1 MLKKP
6 IRLNITQKFAVFLVL
21 SCVLPLALLGRM
33 SYVKTKAAMTN
44 EMTMSAQNLMTEKQR
59 SLDVL
64 TDNIE
69 GLFANI
75 SSIDFIKRVLAKDEK
90 KVSEQERQRTQIM
103 INSILG
109 SFTNL
114 KGLVSIDL
122 FSLNGQHY
130 HAGDILGGQ
139 KINQKALAALYQKVL
154 NSKTPILWQGIEDN
168 INLQSSSKKVIVIG
182 TILKTIDPNSLKEKP
197 VGLLVLNYNIDVFY
211 KHFTSTYNDTEY
223 LILDKEN
230 RIVYSSNKSELG
242 SKMNGDLLRSVNAG
256 SGSFKT
262 YFDGDDKVVLYEKSK
277 RNSWILLSLISEQ
290 SIINKIK
297 DTSLG
302 MLFGISII
310 LVFLS
315 AFLIGRIFVSRIKKV
330 TNYFKEIQEG
340 SIDFKTR
347 LPVTLGDE
355 MGELYR
361 WFNVFLESLEQK
373 QKTEEEL
380 VKAKEVAEA
389 ANRAKSQFLA
399 NMSHEIR
406 TPMNGIIG
414 YIELLS
420 AMPLEREQAS
430 YIAEVK
436 ASTDAL
442 LVLVNDIL
450 DYSKIEA
457 GKMLI
462 DNIPFNLH
470 RLIEDAVSL
479 FSPKAH
485 GKGIEI
491 LSFIAAG
498 VPSQVQ
504 GDPARLRQVMNNII
518 GNAVKFTDQGEVTL
532 KARALKEDDDKVL
545 LQIDVQDTGIGIS
558 EEDMQRLFQVFTQA
572 DASTTRKYEGTGLG
586 LAISRRIMDL
596 MGGSISVDSQINKGS
611 TFTITLEM
619 KKSKIIIGNEK
630 HQLLY
635 TSLKGLKIM
644 IVDDNESN
652 RMIFREYLK
661 EFGCE
666 IISVTNGR
674 EGLEFLQGLDDENLL
689 PQFILVDYMMP
700 GMNGLEFGQQVME
713 DKKFSHIK
721 LILLNS
727 AVLQGEARLTKT
739 MGFYGYISKPVR
751 KLELLD
757 AISGFAFPK
766 AAAAKEEQVRPYTIM
781 EDRQQA
787 SDISILL
794 VEDKVINQRLEMIM
808 LNKLGFS
815 ADLASN
821 GKQAVELCD
830 TKTYNIIL
838 MDCQMP
844 VMDGYEATG
853 KIRKLS
859 LFNKNSPVIAMT
871 AHAMG
876 GDRDKCLAAGMND
889 YISKPITLVML
900 KEKINKYLQAEDN

>member
-1 MLKKP
+1 MLKRP
-6 IRLNITQKFAVFLVL
+6 IRLNITQKLAIFLVL

-59 SLDVL
+59 GLDDL
-64 TDNIE
+64 TDDVE

-75 SSIDFIKRVLAKDEK
+75 SSINFIKMVLAKDEK
-90 KVSEQERQRTQIM
+90 IVSQQERQRTQIM

-130 HAGDILGGQ
+130 HAGDVLGGQ
-139 KINQKALAALYQKVL
+139 KINQKALAGLYQKVL
-154 NSKTPILWQGIEDN
+154 NSETPILWQGLEDN
-168 INLQSSSKKVIVIG
+168 INLQSSSKRVIVIG
-182 TILKTIDPNSLKEKP
+182 TILKTIDPNSRIEKP

-211 KHFTSTYNDTEY
+211 NHFTSTYNDIEY

-230 RIVYSSNKSELG
+230 RIVYSPDKSKIG
-242 SKMNGDLLRSVNAG
+242 SKVNEDLLRSVNAD

-262 YFDGDDKVVLYEKSK
+262 HFDGDDKVVLYEKSK

-302 MLFGISII
+302 LLFGISII

-315 AFLIGRIFVSRIKKV
+315 AFLIGRRFVSRIKKV
-330 TNYFKEIQEG
+330 TNYFKEIQKD

-347 LPVTLGDE
+347 LPVTLSDE
-355 MGELYR
+355 MGDLYK
-361 WFNVFLESLEQK
+361 WFNVFLQSLEQK

-380 VKAKEVAEA
+380 VKAKEAAEA
-389 ANRAKSQFLA
+389 ANIAKSQFLA

-430 YIAEVK
+430 YMAEVK

-442 LVLVNDIL
+442 LVLINDIL

-457 GKMLI
+457 GKMMI
-462 DNIPFNLH
+462 DNISFNLP
-470 RLIEDAVSL
+470 RLIEDVVSL

-498 VPSQVQ
+498 VPSHVQ
-504 GDPARLRQVMNNII
+504 GDPARLRQVLNNII

-532 KARALKEDDDKVL
+532 RARALGEGDDNVL

-558 EEDMQRLFQVFTQA
+558 EEDMQHLFQVFSQA

-586 LAISRRIMDL
+586 LVISRRILGL
-596 MGGSISVDSQINKGS
+596 MGGSITVDSKLNKGS

-619 KKSKIIIGNEK
+619 IKSNIAVGNEEQK
-630 HQLLY
+630 LLPA
-635 TSLKGLKIM
+635 SLKGLKIM
-644 IVDDNESN
+644 IVDDNESS
-652 RMIFREYLK
+652 RMIFQEYLK
-661 EFGCE
+661 ETGCE
-666 IISVTNGR
+666 VMSVTDGI
-674 EGLEFLQGLDDENLL
+674 EGLEFLKGLDDENLL
-689 PQFILVDYMMP
+689 PQFILVDYLMP
-700 GMNGLEFGQQVME
+700 GMNGFEFGKQVMGDE
-713 DKKFSHIK
+713 RYRKIK
-721 LILLNS
+721 LILLIS
-727 AVLQGEARLTKT
+727 AVMQGEVRLTKT

-757 AISGFAFPK
+757 AISNFAFPE
-766 AAAAKEEQVRPYTIM
+766 AAATRKEQVMPHTIK

-787 SDISILL
+787 SDSCILL

-830 TKTYNIIL
+830 TKKYNIIF

-844 VMDGYEATG
+844 VMDGYEATD

-859 LFNKNSPVIAMT
+859 LLNKNSPVIAMT
-871 AHAMG
+871 AHAME
-876 GDRDKCLAAGMND
+876 GDREKCLAAGMND
-889 YISKPITLVML
+889 YISKPITLAIL
-900 KEKINKYLQAEDN
+900 KEKIHKYLEIKGN